1 MKFFYSTLLAFAVI
15 PAAFADYYGNPYYQN
30 SGNGYGYGYG
40 QTEATSAGNAGATGK
55 FSMTINAEGSG
66 YMAGAADGNASTQGV
81 VDAKAN
87 ETGK

>member
-1 MKFFYSTLLAFAVI
+1 MKFFYSTLLTLAVI
-15 PAAFADYYGNPYYQN
+15 PAAFADYYGNQN
-30 SGNGYGYGYG
+30 SGYGYG

-55 FSMTINAEGSG
+55 FSMTINAEGNG
-66 YMAGAADGNASTQGV
+66 YMSGAADGNASTQGV